1 MSTTPL
7 VTIFV
12 RHSTDCKYAGDEFC
26 KRAFGLVPAL
36 QSSRPTPSEFL
47 KEGNAGAQRTGG
59 ELVPLRRTAVTMPG
73 PTSIDEMGEQV
84 DNQPAAPAATR
95 ASARCSILQQPDSNL

>member
-12 RHSTDCKYAGDEFC
+12 RHFTDCKYAGEEFC
-26 KRAFGLVPAL
+26 KRAFGLIPAL

-47 KEGNAGAQRTGG
+47 KEGKRGSSANSGANSFRSA
-59 ELVPLRRTAVTMPG
+59 ELL
-73 PTSIDEMGEQV
+73 
-84 DNQPAAPAATR
+84 
-95 ASARCSILQQPDSNL
+95 